1 MKENKEKF
9 VTVRLPESVLTQ
21 LQTVCAS
28 ETRSMSA
35 QILYFIKKGLAIKK

>member
-9 VTVRLPESVLTQ
+9 VTVRVPESVLAQ
-21 LQTVCAS
+21 LQAVCAS

-35 QILYFIKKGLAIKK
+35 QILYFIKKGLAKK

>member
-9 VTVRLPESVLTQ
+9 VTVRVPESVLAQ
-21 LQTVCAS
+21 LQAVCAS

-35 QILYFIKKGLAIKK
+35 QILYFIKKGLVVKK

>member
-9 VTVRLPESVLTQ
+9 VTVRLPESVLLA
-21 LQTVCAS
+21 LQSVCER

-35 QILYFIKKGLAIKK
+35 QILYFIKKGLGKK

>member
-9 VTVRLPESVLTQ
+9 VTVRLPESVLLE
-21 LQTVCAS
+21 LQAACER

-35 QILYFIKKGLAIKK
+35 QILYFIKKGLSKK

>member
-9 VTVRLPESVLTQ
+9 VTVRLPESVLAQ
-21 LQTVCAS
+21 LQAVCAN

-35 QILYFIKKGLAIKK
+35 QILYFIKKGLAKK